1 MNKKWWFETEKLATL
16 LSIPDQN
23 DHTRIEGEN
32 WFWELDIG
40 I

>member
-1 MNKKWWFETEKLATL
+1 LWFETEKLATL

-23 DHTRIEGEN
+23 NHTRTEGEN

-40 I
+40 F